1 MVGSVDNGV
10 NSNVVVVVV
19 FTVVVV
25 EVVVLAVVGGAV
37 GTVGTSST
45 LLLTVGSRNP
55 GNLCGGLGAES
66 WKDKHL

>member
-1 MVGSVDNGV
+1 MVGSVDSGV

-19 FTVVVV
+19 FTVVV
-25 EVVVLAVVGGAV
+25 VVVLAVVGGAV

>member
-19 FTVVVV
+19 FSVVVV

-45 LLLTVGSRNP
+45 LFLTVGNRNP
-55 GNLCGGLGAES
+55 VGNLCGGAES
-66 WKDKHL
+66 WNDKHL

>member
-10 NSNVVVVVV
+10 NSNVVVVVLS
-19 FTVVVV
+19 VVVV

-55 GNLCGGLGAES
+55 VGNLCGGPAES
-66 WKDKHL
+66 WSDQQL